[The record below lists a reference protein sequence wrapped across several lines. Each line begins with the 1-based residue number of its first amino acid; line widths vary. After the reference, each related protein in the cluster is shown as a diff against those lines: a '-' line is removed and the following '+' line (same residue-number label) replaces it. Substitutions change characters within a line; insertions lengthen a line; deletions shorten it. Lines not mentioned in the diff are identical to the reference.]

1 LSRLELVDVS
11 IRDGN
16 QCLWG
21 AVALDT
27 AQILGVAPVLDRIGF
42 RALDFTSS
50 THMGIAV
57 RHHRENPW
65 ERIRLVH
72 EAMPNTPLQFI
83 GTGLRFISWD
93 LAQPDFMQLV
103 YDRLVANGIE
113 RFALM
118 DPMNDAA
125 ALLQSAAMV
134 RRAGGREVV
143 AALTYTLSDVHTD
156 EFYAA
161 LAGELAGSPH
171 VDRLYIKDPS
181 GLLTAERARTLITA
195 LQGRLGAKPLELH
208 SHCTIGLSARS
219 YMVAAELGTRTLQ
232 VALGPLANGSSL
244 PDAERVLANLRE
256 LGFTVDV
263 DARLMGLAASY
274 FASLS
279 RAESLPAGLPQD
291 YDASYLRHQLAGGVL
306 STTRRQLAELS
317 LEHRYGELLQEV
329 GRVRA
334 ELGHPIMVTP
344 FPQMV
349 CSQALNNLLSAE
361 RYANVPDQVIR
372 YALGKFGRPSAPLD
386 PNVLD
391 RIMSLARTR
400 AIAREGAMPE
410 LAELRR
416 RFSPGLGD
424 DEFLLRATIPSQ
436 QVDAMLAA
444 GPAER
449 RYNPATRALQK
460 LLRELA
466 MRPPL
471 AELVVEKPG
480 CRLRLR
486 RHARARSA

>member
-1 LSRLELVDVS
+1 
-11 IRDGN
+11 
-16 QCLWG
+16 
-21 AVALDT
+21 
-27 AQILGVAPVLDRIGF
+27 
-42 RALDFTSS
+42 
-50 THMGIAV
+50 
-57 RHHRENPW
+57 
-65 ERIRLVH
+65 
-72 EAMPNTPLQFI
+72 
-83 GTGLRFISWD
+83 
-93 LAQPDFMQLV
+93 
-103 YDRLVANGIE
+103 
-113 RFALM
+113 
-118 DPMNDAA
+118 
-125 ALLQSAAMV
+125 
-134 RRAGGREVV
+134 
-143 AALTYTLSDVHTD
+143 
-156 EFYAA
+156 
-161 LAGELAGSPH
+161 
-171 VDRLYIKDPS
+171 
-181 GLLTAERARTLITA
+181 
-195 LQGRLGAKPLELH
+195 
-208 SHCTIGLSARS
+208 
-219 YMVAAELGTRTLQ
+219 
-232 VALGPLANGSSL
+232 
-244 PDAERVLANLRE
+244 
-256 LGFTVDV
+256 
-263 DARLMGLAASY
+263 
-274 FASLS
+274 
-279 RAESLPAGLPQD
+279 
-291 YDASYLRHQLAGGVL
+291 
-306 STTRRQLAELS
+306 
-317 LEHRYGELLQEV
+317 
-329 GRVRA
+329 
-334 ELGHPIMVTP
+334 
-344 FPQMV
+344 MV